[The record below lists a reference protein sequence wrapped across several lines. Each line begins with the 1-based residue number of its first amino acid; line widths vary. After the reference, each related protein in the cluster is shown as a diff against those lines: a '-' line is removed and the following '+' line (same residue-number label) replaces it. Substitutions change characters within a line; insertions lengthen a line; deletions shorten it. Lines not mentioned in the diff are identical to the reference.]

1 MDEKPI
7 VKVTI
12 LGEDFTLSG
21 EKPVETIKEIADYV
35 NRKMKQIDELIP
47 SSSYKKIAVLAAL
60 NIAEEMWE
68 MKEKTKDSEVF
79 LDKTEKLIQI
89 LEGVDI

>member
-7 VKVTI
+7 VKVKI

-21 EKPVETIKEIADYV
+21 EKPIEMIKEIADYV
-35 NRKMKQIDELIP
+35 NRKMKQIDEVIP

-68 MKEKTKDSEVF
+68 MKEKTKESEEF